1 MLSQER
7 LLDIVSNFI
16 LFQESQSDEYDEKG
30 HKIGS
35 RKSVAKIL
43 AAYHQYFAVKK
54 AVEKTKLAT
63 DKTGDRRIGVIW
75 HTQGSGKSFSMV
87 FYTAYLVK
95 EFSNPTIVVITDRN
109 DLDDQLYTTFVK
121 SKEILRQE
129 PKQAHV
135 RKLSDEQKKAQA
147 KENTRELNG
156 LYDLLNERESGGSY
170 LRPSKSLSRRQE
182 RCRF

>member
-1 MLSQER
+1 M
-7 LLDIVSNFI
+7 
-16 LFQESQSDEYDEKG
+16 
-30 HKIGS
+30 
-35 RKSVAKIL
+35 
-43 AAYHQYFAVKK
+43 
-54 AVEKTKLAT
+54 
-63 DKTGDRRIGVIW
+63 IW

-109 DLDDQLYTTFVK
+109 DLDDQLFSTFVK

-156 LYDLLNERESGGSY
+156 LYDLLNERESGGLY